1 MDDDDEF
8 KAFIKLIPNTML
20 KTIEEDTQ
28 LQRFLQSIKDGTPY
42 IIHVGKGP
50 PGFFKSKS

>member
-1 MDDDDEF
+1 MDDDEF
-8 KAFIKLIPNTML
+8 KSFKKLIPNTML

-50 PGFFKSKS
+50 HGFFKSKS